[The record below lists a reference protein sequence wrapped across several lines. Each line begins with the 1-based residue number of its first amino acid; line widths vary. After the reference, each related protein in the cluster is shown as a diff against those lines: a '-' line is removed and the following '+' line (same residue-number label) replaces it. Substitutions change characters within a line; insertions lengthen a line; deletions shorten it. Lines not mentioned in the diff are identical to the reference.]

1 MGQALILEQEK
12 IIILEALVNRK
23 QKEEL
28 VERLHKT
35 FLGSSSVIVTHINGL
50 TVAESTALRMIMRE
64 ANCKFKVT
72 KNRIVKLAL
81 KKTQYEYLEDLFKG
95 PTAIGSSEDT
105 ISPAKVLVK
114 FSKESEKMK
123 IIGGGFSSKPLSVE
137 EIKSLASLPSLDEI
151 RSKLIGLIN
160 ASSVKI
166 IRTLLEPPT
175 RVARIISTKN
185 S

>member
-1 MGQALILEQEK
+1 M
-12 IIILEALVNRK
+12 NRK
-23 QKEEL
+23 EKEEL
-28 VERLHKT
+28 VESLHKT

-50 TVAESTALRMIMRE
+50 TVAESTALRSTMRE

-81 KKTQYEYLEDLFKG
+81 KKTEYEYLNDLFTG

-105 ISPAKVLVK
+105 ILPAKVLVK
-114 FSKESEKMK
+114 FSKESEKIK

-137 EIKSLASLPSLDEI
+137 EIKALASLPSLDEI
-151 RSKLIGLIN
+151 RAKLIGLIN
-160 ASSVKI
+160 ASSIGI
-166 IRTLLEPPT
+166 IRTILEPST
-175 RVARIISTKN
+175 RVARIISTKK